1 MSSETSPL
9 VRYEILGLFVHI
21 LNPDDKYCR
30 YNSKN
35 LPQRIQIQWSKKLKV
50 YFQFFI
56 TFLKLAS
63 NSEHLEKKDRPQ
75 KLCIPKNFS
84 EKYFRYCVFQKA
96 CLLKCVKG
104 RILEHPPE
112 STYLRV
118 PNTAE
123 ICTKTLFLYCVMV
136 LRHIELENVS
146 LSQIW
151 NLRTRC

>member
-104 RILEHPPE
+104 TNLELLSQ
-112 STYLRV
+112 STRLQV
-118 PNTAE
+118 PNTAD
-123 ICTKTLFLYCVMV
+123 IFTKALLSYCVII
-136 LRHIELENVS
+136 LRQIEFENFSV
-146 LSQIW
+146 SQIW
-151 NLRTRC
+151 NLGPAC